1 MKAKL
6 KEITD
11 STINELLSNEI
22 ILPSCYFQC
31 FDKNAKNIDLDLG
44 SESFGKE
51 LNNLIFKEYNE
62 INSYINDAVKTID
75 NAANITKEAEKAIES
90 NDSLLLKSLYNQIVN
105 LKKELESITD
115 NVYKDYLTK
124 TYNKKWLY
132 QKYLI
137 DKSIFK
143 NDTIITL
150 IDVKDYEYI
159 SNTYNKLIADNL
171 LMYIS
176 SFISNR
182 LEEEDLDFKFV
193 RYLTNKFIII
203 FEEKDIHQINSMVN
217 LVSNMLFEAT
227 LKSNSGILI
236 KPTFEYAIKEAKKE
250 QIFHD
255 ILETL
260 IKETTSKN

>member
-44 SESFGKE
+44 SENFEKE
-51 LNNLIFKEYNE
+51 LNKLIFKEYNE

-75 NAANITKEAEKAIES
+75 SAASITKEAEKAIDS
-90 NDSLLLKSLYNQIVN
+90 NDSSLLKSLYNQIIN

-132 QKYLI
+132 QNYLNE
-137 DKSIFK
+137 KLGFK
-143 NDTIITL
+143 EDAIITF
-150 IDVKDYEYI
+150 IDVRDYEYI
-159 SNTYNKLIADNL
+159 SKTYNKLIADNL
-171 LMYIS
+171 LMYTS

-182 LEEEDLDFKFV
+182 LEEEDLKFKFV
-193 RYLTNKFIII
+193 RYLTNKFIIV
-203 FEEKDIHQINSMVN
+203 FEENDINQINTMLN
-217 LVSNMLFEAT
+217 LVFNMLFETT
-227 LKSNSGILI
+227 LKSNSGIMI
-236 KPTFEYAIKEAKKE
+236 KPTFEYAIKEVKKE
-250 QIFHD
+250 QTFHNV
-255 ILETL
+255 LEKL
-260 IKETTSKN
+260 MKETTSEN